1 MESKNSPWFY
11 TLGAL
16 VIVLVLVALYFTLRS
31 DNTGSTAH
39 EDISSNLLA
48 QSLRDAERQ
57 GRERARQNRERAA
70 RESNRDDLSW
80 SQRNSNSNSAAYGRS
95 IETAIR
101 GSCNDCTFAGLSSTG
116 QATFR
121 DGTGRYYTGNVQGQR
136 DGGNTTGSGFVGGS
150 CTFADF
156 GKYSWTDY
164 LAGCGCYR
172 HSVNAGDGTK
182 DTDIRCRCDE
192 CELCNYCGDC
202 AKGSAPPVRADF
214 GNDCT
219 SPANLC
225 GATNDGTIECNGCTA
240 FTPPLPADYDD
251 IHTST
256 PNVCGDTNSV
266 LIQCGNR
273 ATTPPNTQCEAIVGE
288 LSANPFVVRRNEPTN
303 VTWSCLFADGA
314 VLYNIANGDR
324 FSTED
329 GTLPFTSETL
339 AGASGEPY
347 TRLSGTIESGGIVA
361 QSDFI
366 LECLG
371 EYGADAEGSVEIRLL
386 PMIEE
391 N

>member
-11 TLGAL
+11 ALGAL
-16 VIVLVLVALYFTLRS
+16 VIVLILAALYFTLRS

-39 EDISSNLLA
+39 EDISPNLVA

-57 GRERARQNRERAA
+57 GRERARENRERRER
-70 RESNRDDLSW
+70 RESNRD
-80 SQRNSNSNSAAYGRS
+80 NHSAGSPPRGS
-95 IETAIR
+95 SLETAWDR
-101 GSCNDCTFAGLSSTG
+101 SCNDCTYAGRNSEG
-116 QATFR
+116 QAIFS
-121 DGTGRYYTGNVQGQR
+121 DGRSYYTGNVQGQR
-136 DGGNTTGSGFVGGS
+136 RDGADSGDSGFPRGL

-156 GKYSWTDY
+156 GKFSWTDY
-164 LAGCGCYR
+164 LAGCGCYE
-172 HSVNAGDGTK
+172 HKTNAGDGTK
-182 DTDIRCRCDE
+182 DTDIRCRCDQ
-192 CELCNYCGDC
+192 CEWCNYCGDC
-202 AKGSAPPVRADF
+202 AKGSAPPLRADF
-214 GNDCT
+214 GNSCT
-219 SPANLC
+219 SAANLC
-225 GATNDGTIECNGCTA
+225 GATNQGTIECNGCTA

-256 PNVCGDTNSV
+256 PNVCGDTNHV
-266 LIQCGNR
+266 QIQCGNR

-288 LSANPFVVRRNEPTN
+288 LSVNPFVVRRNEPTN
-303 VTWSCLFADGA
+303 VAWSCLFADGA

-339 AGASGEPY
+339 TGASGEPY

-371 EYGADAEGSVEIRLL
+371 EYGADTEGSVEIRLL

>member
-1 MESKNSPWFY
+1 MESKNSPWLY
-11 TLGAL
+11 ALGAL
-16 VIVLVLVALYFTLRS
+16 VIVLILAALYFTFWS
-31 DNTGSTAH
+31 DDTGSTAY

-57 GRERARQNRERAA
+57 GRERARENRERAA
-70 RESNRDDLSW
+70 RESNRDDHSW
-80 SQRNSNSNSAAYGRS
+80 SRGNYSDAYGRS

-101 GSCNDCTFAGLSSTG
+101 GSCNDCTFAGLNSSG

-121 DGTGRYYTGNVQGQR
+121 DGTGRYYTGNVQGQ
-136 DGGNTTGSGFVGGS
+136 DGGGNNSVNGVVGGGGGRCPS
-150 CTFADF
+150 VQVV
-156 GKYSWTDY
+156 GYSFTNY
-164 LAGCGCYR
+164 LAGCGCYE
-172 HSVNAGDGTK
+172 HKTNAGDGTK

-219 SPANLC
+219 SAANLC
-225 GATNDGTIECNGCTA
+225 GATNEGTIECNGCTA

-256 PNVCGDTNSV
+256 PNVCGDTNHV

-288 LSANPFVVRRNEPTN
+288 LSVNPFVVRRNEPTN
-303 VTWSCLFADGA
+303 VTWSCLYADGA

-339 AGASGEPY
+339 TGASGEPY
-347 TRLSGTIESGGIVA
+347 TRLSGTIESGGILA

-371 EYGADAEGSVEIRLL
+371 EYGADVEGSVEIRLL

>member
-1 MESKNSPWFY
+1 M
-11 TLGAL
+11 
-16 VIVLVLVALYFTLRS
+16 IVLILAALYFTLRS

-57 GRERARQNRERAA
+57 GRERARENRERRER
-70 RESNRDDLSW
+70 RESNRDNHSAGSPPRGSSRDNAISGGM
-80 SQRNSNSNSAAYGRS
+80 SRADRCSSRCERNSSGQVVTQIGGQWHEVRRPTQDRDSSRS
-95 IETAIR
+95 
-101 GSCNDCTFAGLSSTG
+101 
-116 QATFR
+116 
-121 DGTGRYYTGNVQGQR
+121 
-136 DGGNTTGSGFVGGS
+136 GSGFVGGS
-150 CTFADF
+150 CTFANF

-164 LAGCGCYR
+164 LAGCGCYE
-172 HSVNAGDGTK
+172 HKTNAGDGTK

-202 AKGSAPPVRADF
+202 AKGAAPPVRSDF

-256 PNVCGDTNSV
+256 PNVCGDTNHV

-288 LSANPFVVRRNEPTN
+288 LSVNPFVVRRNEPTN

-314 VLYNIANGDR
+314 VLYNRVNGDR

-329 GTLPFTSETL
+329 GTLPFTAETL
-339 AGASGEPY
+339 TGASGEPY
-347 TRLSGTIESGGIVA
+347 TRLSGTIESGGILA

-371 EYGADAEGSVEIRLL
+371 EYGADAEGSAEIRLL